1 MQEKTSRQQPSVI
14 TRFFRVLTEPHA
26 SMGKERDHLLENLSM
41 LTAGGMSV
49 LAAVSAVRQGVR
61 SRPLQRILDK
71 MLEDLESG
79 SSFWK
84 AIQVSKLFGEH
95 AVSLVR
101 IGEESG
107 KLSDNLKL
115 VAEQE
120 AKEQEFQ
127 SKIRGAMMYPVFVLS
142 VTVIVGTLIAWFILP
157 RLATV
162 FEQLNV
168 KLPAITKV
176 LIAAGRFLGEY
187 GYIALP
193 IFLGSLVATVYFV
206 FYFPK
211 TKFIGQSILFAIPG
225 IHGLIQEIE
234 IARFGYLLSILLQ
247 ANIPVVEALD
257 SLEKATVF
265 PQYRKMYRGLAEH
278 ITDGNS
284 FQKSFAMDPRSQQL
298 IPIHIQQLVVA
309 GEQSGNLHATLMTI
323 SASFE
328 AKTEQ
333 TTKNISLIL
342 EPILLVVVWLGVVAV
357 ALAVILP
364 IYSLIGG
371 LNTDPSQQ
379 VQQAPSADVV
389 SVPIEDTVATSTDMA
404 PSTIDGATTSL
415 EVIDAATSTGAVVE
429 PQMSML
435 RILPTELGYLNVRST
450 GTTTAEIVGR
460 VFADEEYKY
469 FDELDGWYEIELNGN
484 GLYGWVFGTY
494 VVITAP

>member
-1 MQEKTSRQQPSVI
+1 
-14 TRFFRVLTEPHA
+14 
-26 SMGKERDHLLENLSM
+26 
-41 LTAGGMSV
+41 
-49 LAAVSAVRQGVR
+49 
-61 SRPLQRILDK
+61 
-71 MLEDLESG
+71 
-79 SSFWK
+79 
-84 AIQVSKLFGEH
+84 
-95 AVSLVR
+95 
-101 IGEESG
+101 
-107 KLSDNLKL
+107 
-115 VAEQE
+115 
-120 AKEQEFQ
+120 
-127 SKIRGAMMYPVFVLS
+127 
-142 VTVIVGTLIAWFILP
+142 
-157 RLATV
+157 
-162 FEQLNV
+162 
-168 KLPAITKV
+168 V
-176 LIAAGRFLGEY
+176 LIAAGKFLGEY

-193 IFLGSLVATVYFV
+193 IFLGTLVAVVYFV

-211 TKFIGQSILFAIPG
+211 TKFIGQSILFSIPG

-342 EPILLVVVWLGVVAV
+342 EPILLVIVWLGVVAV

-371 LNTDPSQQ
+371 LNSDPSQQ
-379 VQQAPSADVV
+379 VQQAPSADEVPAPAQDNATSAV
-389 SVPIEDTVATSTDMA
+389 SATSTSD
-404 PSTIDGATTSL
+404 TATTSP
-415 EVIDAATSTGAVVE
+415 EVLATATSTGTMSESQV
-429 PQMSML
+429 SML
-435 RILPTELGYLNVRST
+435 RILPTEVGYLNIRSEA
-450 GTTTAEIVGR
+450 TTSSEIIGR
-460 VFADEEYKY
+460 ALAGEEYHY
-469 FDELDGWYEIELNGN
+469 VAMQDGWYEIIFGDNGMH
-484 GLYGWVFGTY
+484 GWVFGTY
-494 VVITAP
+494 VETATP